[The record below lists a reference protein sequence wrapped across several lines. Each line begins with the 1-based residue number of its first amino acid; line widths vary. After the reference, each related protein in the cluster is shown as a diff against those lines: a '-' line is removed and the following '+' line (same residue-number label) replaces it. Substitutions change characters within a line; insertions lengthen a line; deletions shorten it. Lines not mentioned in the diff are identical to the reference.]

1 MARYGKNTQ
10 ASRRSLQ
17 RLVAK
22 YAYAIAVKP
31 TTKDGQELSMR
42 MEQPKIALSDHQ
54 KTQRAELLKHYD
66 TLQAWREQE
75 LPKVMAAKRERGDNS
90 PLNTK
95 DLAHAWEDEG
105 VRAAIAVLSP
115 ESYGKLDDATKQV
128 KAGGQL
134 LGASA
139 LKYAALSRL
148 YHQTDYANNGKAQ
161 HVVKMAAQ
169 AKADGKPMV
178 IFAASAQAAQ
188 MLRNQLA
195 KEGHRVGYI
204 DGTLGPAEKD
214 KERLRFS
221 PVAGEDAETDILVT
235 TDAAQTGLNL
245 QRGKVLVHYDIPL
258 TQKAWDQRSARIY
271 RRGQTDDVDVHTLVA
286 DAPEDAIAL
295 ARMQR
300 KGSDSELFQG
310 ADATQG
316 HAELLDDTGLAAAI
330 AEFMQEDDPG

>member
-1 MARYGKNTQ
+1 
-10 ASRRSLQ
+10 
-17 RLVAK
+17 
-22 YAYAIAVKP
+22 
-31 TTKDGQELSMR
+31 
-42 MEQPKIALSDHQ
+42 
-54 KTQRAELLKHYD
+54 
-66 TLQAWREQE
+66 
-75 LPKVMAAKRERGDNS
+75 
-90 PLNTK
+90 
-95 DLAHAWEDEG
+95 
-105 VRAAIAVLSP
+105 
-115 ESYGKLDDATKQV
+115 
-128 KAGGQL
+128 
-134 LGASA
+134 
-139 LKYAALSRL
+139 
-148 YHQTDYANNGKAQ
+148 
-161 HVVKMAAQ
+161 
-169 AKADGKPMV
+169 
-178 IFAASAQAAQ
+178 

-330 AEFMQEDDPG
+330 AEFMAEDDPG